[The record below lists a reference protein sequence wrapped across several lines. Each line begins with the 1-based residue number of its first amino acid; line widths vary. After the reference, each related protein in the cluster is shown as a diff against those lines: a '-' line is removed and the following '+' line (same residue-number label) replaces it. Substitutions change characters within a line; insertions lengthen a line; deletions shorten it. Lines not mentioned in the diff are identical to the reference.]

1 MFLQK
6 KIFFIIFSMILI
18 FNCSVKATSVLI
30 WPIDPVI
37 EFSQNSTQLWVE
49 NRDQN
54 NSIILQVRI
63 FRWHQVKTQ
72 NIMVKQNELVVSPP
86 IAKIFPRQ
94 KQLIRLV
101 KRINPPQEKEWAY
114 RLIIDEIPSIIENN
128 TNNLNSEL
136 ALKFQMRYSI
146 PLFSDG
152 LNIWTKPNYQ
162 LQDDITTATK
172 PKLSYHIIQDR
183 SNQHWLVIKNNGP
196 VHAKI
201 IQLKFCDGH
210 LERWGRKG
218 LLGYILPGSEIHL
231 PITVLPI
238 PKWKLIAKVNYNP
251 QFQIMNPL

>member
-1 MFLQK
+1 MFLLK
-6 KIFFIIFSMILI
+6 KIIFILFSIILS
-18 FNCSVKATSVLI
+18 FHCSVKATSVLI

-49 NRDQN
+49 NLDQN
-54 NSIILQVRI
+54 HPIILQMRI
-63 FRWHQVKTQ
+63 FKWQQFKNQ
-72 NIMVKQNELVVSPP
+72 NIMLKQNELVASPP
-86 IAKIFPRQ
+86 IAKILPRQ

-101 KRINPPQEKEWAY
+101 KIINPPQEKEWAY
-114 RLIIDEIPSIIENN
+114 RLIIDEIPNIIEKN
-128 TNNLNSEL
+128 TKKLNTEL

-162 LQDDITTATK
+162 LQSDITKATK
-172 PKLSYHIIQDR
+172 PQLSYRIIQDR
-183 SNQHWLVIKNNGP
+183 STQHWLVIKNNGP

-201 IQLKFCDGH
+201 IQLKFCDSN
-210 LERWGRKG
+210 LESWGRKE
-218 LLGYILPGSEIHL
+218 LLGYILPGSAMYL

-251 QFQIMNPL
+251 QFQIVNPL